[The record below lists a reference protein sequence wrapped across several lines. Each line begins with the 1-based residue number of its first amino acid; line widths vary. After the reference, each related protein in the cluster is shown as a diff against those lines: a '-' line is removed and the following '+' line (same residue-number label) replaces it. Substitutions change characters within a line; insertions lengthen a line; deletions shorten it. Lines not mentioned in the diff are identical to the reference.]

1 MPAGER
7 RARYSCMK
15 KSTAKDVLDEMT
27 KEDLVA
33 WIRSQIYLQPKRS
46 DVLYLRWQRQSA
58 EVLEEMQKENRALDG
73 VDFKERDRL
82 AVRFNESS
90 DPAEKMRLLNLMSP
104 YNKAMSDHLKR
115 SEAIDRKSKR
125 VDALYE
131 QIDIERQKENGRRT
145 A

>member
-1 MPAGER
+1 MAKQ
-7 RARYSCMK
+7 A
-15 KSTAKDVLDEMT
+15 AKDVLDEMT

-33 WIRSQIYLQPKRS
+33 WIRSHHFSRPKRS
-46 DVLYLRWQRQSA
+46 DVLYLRWERQSA

-82 AVRFNESS
+82 AVRFNESNDS
-90 DPAEKMRLLNLMSP
+90 AERLRLLELMAP
-104 YNKAMSDHLKR
+104 YNKAMSDHIKR
-115 SEAIDRKSKR
+115 SHAIDRKSKR

-131 QIDIERQKENGRRT
+131 QIDTERQKESGRRS